1 MKLIASALLTNTQS
15 TGQAVDKEENFD
27 SKQFLATLTPKAG
40 VYRMFNHQGQ
50 VIYVGK
56 AKNLRK
62 RIASYFRKV
71 IPDLKTRSLVQHIAN
86 IEVTVTHTE
95 TEALI
100 LENNLIKEY
109 RPRFNI
115 VLRDDKSYPY
125 IHVTTDQVFPRLTF
139 HRGKQRK
146 QGRSFGPYPSTGAT
160 RQTLNLLQ
168 KLFLVRQCTDTFFH
182 NRSRACLQ
190 HQIKRC
196 SAPCVSLISEQR
208 YAEDVKHSI
217 MFLQGKSDEMIDEL
231 VARMERASQNLDFE
245 FAARFRDQIANL
257 RRIQER
263 QYVSGAE
270 GNIDVV
276 VAQYREEMGV
286 VQVFSIR
293 DGRNLGNQ
301 VFFPKNT
308 ARTSVTQLLEAFIPQ
323 YYLYGPKERLLI
335 NEIVVNAALTQSC
348 LLSEVLSARVE
359 HSIKISQG
367 LRGERARWVK
377 MAEAN
382 AEVALSQRL
391 SAKTTLGERFLAL
404 QKAFNFEF
412 PLERIECFDISHTQ
426 GEATVASCVVFNIE
440 GAVNSD
446 YRRFNIRNITPGDDY
461 AAMEQVLKRRYSRL
475 KEEEAKLPQL
485 ILIDGGKGQLT
496 KALQVMDE
504 LDLPEMSLLGMAKG
518 PSRRPGLESIFLP
531 ERRIPLVLPEDSPAL
546 HLLQQIRDEA
556 HRFAISGHRSKR
568 QKTRRRSTLEGI
580 PGIGPTLRRR
590 LLIEFGG
597 LRGIARAGIEDL
609 TRIKG
614 VGNRLAKILYDALRE
629 T

>member
-1 MKLIASALLTNTQS
+1 MKLVTSTLPANTQS

-27 SKQFLATLTPKAG
+27 SKQFLATLTPQAG
-40 VYRMFNHQGQ
+40 VYRMLNHQGQ

-62 RIASYFRKV
+62 RIASYFRKI
-71 IPDLKTRSLVQHIAN
+71 IPDPKTRSLVQHIAS
-86 IEVTVTHTE
+86 IEITVTHTE

-115 VLRDDKSYPY
+115 LLRDDKSYPY
-125 IHVTTDQVFPRLTF
+125 IYVTTDQTFPRLTF

-146 QGRSFGPYPSTGAT
+146 QGRYFGPYPSTSAT
-160 RQTLNLLQ
+160 RETLSLLQ
-168 KLFLVRQCTDTFFH
+168 KLFLVRQCTDIFFR

-190 HQIKRC
+190 YQIKRC
-196 SAPCVSLISEQR
+196 TAPCVSSISEQA

-217 MFLQGKSDEMIDEL
+217 MFLQGKSDEMIDTL

-245 FAARFRDQIANL
+245 FAARYRDQIANL

-270 GNIDVV
+270 GNIDIV
-276 VAQYREEMGV
+276 VARYREEVGV
-286 VQVFSIR
+286 VQVFCIR

-308 ARTSVTQLLEAFIPQ
+308 ALTGVAQLLEAFIPQ
-323 YYLYGPKERLLI
+323 YYLYGPKERLLTD
-335 NEIVVNAALTQSC
+335 EIVVDTALTPSR
-348 LLSEVLSARVE
+348 LLSEVLSARAKRP
-359 HSIKISQG
+359 IKISQG

-377 MAEAN
+377 MAETN
-382 AEVALSQRL
+382 AEVALTQRL
-391 SAKTTLGERFLAL
+391 NARTTLVERFLAL
-404 QKAFNFEF
+404 QKTFNFGF
-412 PLERIECFDISHTQ
+412 PLERIECFDVSHTQ
-426 GEATVASCVVFNIE
+426 GEATIASCVVFDIE

-446 YRRFNIRNITPGDDY
+446 YRLFNIRNITPGDDY
-461 AAMEQVLKRRYSRL
+461 AAMEQVLKRRYNRL
-475 KEEEAKLPQL
+475 KEEAKLPDL
-485 ILIDGGKGQLT
+485 ILVDGGRGQLT

-504 LDLPEMSLLGMAKG
+504 LDLPEIQLLGVAKG

-531 ERRIPLVLPEDSPAL
+531 ERRTPLVLPGDSSAL

-568 QKTRRRSTLEGI
+568 QKARRRSTLEGI
-580 PGIGPTLRRR
+580 PGVGPTLRRR

-597 LRGIARAGIEDL
+597 LQGIARAGIEDL
-609 TRIKG
+609 ARIKG
-614 VGNRLAKILYDALRE
+614 VGNRLAKTLYNALRE
-629 T
+629 P